1 MYAFIEGNLVE
12 KDTDRAVVQTGG
24 VGYEIIM
31 PQALLAQLPAKG
43 SDTRIYTYFNVRED
57 AHELYGFLSR
67 AQKALFIKLI
77 SVSGVGPKAAMSILG
92 VLSPE
97 QAALAIVTEDIAAL
111 SSAPG
116 VGKKTAQ
123 RIALE
128 LKEKIDNESLSSAS
142 FDAVGAVISGEGT
155 EVIQALT
162 ALGYGPSDAR
172 MAYAAVKDKSEDV
185 SELIRLALKAMDRQ

>member
-1 MYAFIEGNLVE
+1 MYAFIEGTLVE
-12 KDTDRAVVQTGG
+12 KEADRAVVAAGG

-31 PQALLAQLPAKG
+31 PQALIAQLPQKG
-43 SDTRIYTYFNVRED
+43 STARIYTYFNVRED

-67 AQKALFIKLI
+67 EQKALFVKLI
-77 SVSGVGPKAAMSILG
+77 SVSGVGPKAAMAILG

-128 LKEKIDNESLSSAS
+128 LKEKIDNESLTGAS
-142 FDAVGAVISGEGT
+142 FEAVGPIAAGEGV
-155 EVIQALT
+155 EVLQALT
-162 ALGYGPSDAR
+162 ALGYSPSEAR
-172 MAYAAVKDKSEDV
+172 QAYAAVKDQSEDV
-185 SELIRLALKAMDRQ
+185 SELIRLSLKAMDRR

>member
-1 MYAFIEGNLVE
+1 MYAFIEGALVE
-12 KDTDRAVVQTGG
+12 KEQDRAVVQAGG
-24 VGYEIIM
+24 VGYEIMM
-31 PQALLAQLPAKG
+31 PQAMLAQLPGKG
-43 SDTRIYTYFNVRED
+43 DAVRIYTYFNVRED
-57 AHELYGFLSR
+57 AHELYGFMSR
-67 AQKALFIKLI
+67 AQKSLFVKLI

-92 VLSPE
+92 VLSAE

-142 FDAVGAVISGEGT
+142 FEQVGSIVTGEGM

-162 ALGYGPSDAR
+162 ALGYGPSEAR
-172 MAYAAVKDKSEDV
+172 QAYAIVKDKSEDV

>member
-1 MYAFIEGNLVE
+1 MYAFIEGSLVE
-12 KDTDRAVVQTGG
+12 KETDRAVVLTGG

-31 PQALLAQLPAKG
+31 PQALIAQLPAKG
-43 SDTRIYTYFNVRED
+43 STTRIYTYFNVRED

-77 SVSGVGPKAAMSILG
+77 SVSGVGPKAAMAILG

-116 VGKKTAQ
+116 VGKKIAQ

-128 LKEKIDNESLSSAS
+128 LKEKIDNESLTGAS
-142 FDAVGAVISGEGT
+142 FEAVGSIAAGEGT

-162 ALGYGPSDAR
+162 ALGYGPGDAR
-172 MAYAAVKDKSEDV
+172 MAYAAVKDQSEDV

>member
-1 MYAFIEGNLVE
+1 MYAFIEGTLVE
-12 KDTDRAVVQTGG
+12 KEADRAVVAAGG

-31 PQALLAQLPAKG
+31 PQALIAQLPQKG
-43 SDTRIYTYFNVRED
+43 STARIYTYFNVRED

-67 AQKALFIKLI
+67 EQKALFIKLI
-77 SVSGVGPKAAMSILG
+77 SVSGVGPKAAMAILG

-128 LKEKIDNESLSSAS
+128 LKEKIDNETLTGAS
-142 FDAVGAVISGEGT
+142 FEAVGSIAAGEGT
-155 EVIQALT
+155 EVLQALT
-162 ALGYGPSDAR
+162 ALGYSLSEAR
-172 MAYAAVKDKSEDV
+172 QAYAAVKDQSEDV
-185 SELIRLALKAMDRQ
+185 SELIRLSLKAMDRR

>member
-1 MYAFIEGNLVE
+1 MYAFIEGTLVE
-12 KDTDRAVVQTGG
+12 KEADRAVVAAGG

-31 PQALLAQLPAKG
+31 PQALIAQLPQKG
-43 SDTRIYTYFNVRED
+43 STARIYTYFNVRED

-67 AQKALFIKLI
+67 EQKALFIKLI
-77 SVSGVGPKAAMSILG
+77 SVSGVGPKAAMAILG

-128 LKEKIDNESLSSAS
+128 LKEKIDNETLTGAS
-142 FDAVGAVISGEGT
+142 FEAVGSIAAGEGT
-155 EVIQALT
+155 EVLQALT
-162 ALGYGPSDAR
+162 ALGYSPSEAR
-172 MAYAAVKDKSEDV
+172 QAYAAVKDQSEDV
-185 SELIRLALKAMDRQ
+185 SELIRLSLKAMDRR

>member
-1 MYAFIEGNLVE
+1 MYAFIEGSLVE
-12 KDTDRAVVQTGG
+12 KDTDRAVILAGG

-31 PQALLAQLPAKG
+31 PQALIAQLPAKG

-77 SVSGVGPKAAMSILG
+77 SVSGVGPKAAMAILG

-128 LKEKIDNESLSSAS
+128 LKEKIDNDSLTGAS
-142 FDAVGAVISGEGT
+142 FDTMTPVAAGEGT

-162 ALGYGPSDAR
+162 ALGYGPSEAR
-172 MAYAAVKDKSEDV
+172 QAYAAVKDKSEDV
-185 SELIRLALKAMDRQ
+185 SELVRLALKAMDRQ

>member
-1 MYAFIEGNLVE
+1 MYAFIEGALVE
-12 KDTDRAVVQTGG
+12 KEQDRAVVQAGG
-24 VGYEIIM
+24 VGYEIMM
-31 PQALLAQLPAKG
+31 PQAMIAQLPGKG
-43 SDTRIYTYFNVRED
+43 GTVRIYTYFNVRED

-67 AQKALFIKLI
+67 VQKSLFIKLI

-92 VLSPE
+92 VLSAE
-97 QAALAIVTEDIAAL
+97 QAALAIVTEDIAVL

-142 FDAVGAVISGEGT
+142 FEKMGSIVTGEGM

-162 ALGYGPSDAR
+162 ALGYGPSEAR
-172 MAYAAVKDKSEDV
+172 QAYAIVKDKSEDV

>member
-1 MYAFIEGNLVE
+1 MYAFIDGMLEE
-12 KDTDRAVVQTGG
+12 KEIDRAVVLAGG
-24 VGYEIIM
+24 VGYEVIM
-31 PQALLAQLPAKG
+31 PQPMIAQLPQKG
-43 SDTRIYTYFNVRED
+43 NHVRLYTYFNVRED

-67 AQKALFIKLI
+67 TQKALFIKLI
-77 SVSGVGPKAAMSILG
+77 SVSGVGPKAAMAILG
-92 VLSPE
+92 ILSPE

-128 LKEKIDNESLSSAS
+128 LKEKIDNESLTSAS
-142 FDAVGAVISGEGT
+142 FEAVGSAVAGEGM
-155 EVIQALT
+155 EVVQALT
-162 ALGYGPSDAR
+162 ALGYAPSEAR
-172 MAYAAVKDKSEDV
+172 QAYTLVKDRSENV